1 MKLCRYYKAKY
12 PSPGDIVMATIERI
26 SDDEIG
32 AYVKLEEYAGLDG
45 MIPLS
50 ELSRRRIRSVQK
62 LLRVGSSEPM
72 AVLRVDE
79 DKGYIDLSKKT
90 VSAEEVQA
98 CQDRVKM
105 SRKVHTIITHVADK
119 RGVDPHVY
127 YEQFGWPL
135 YAKYGHAYSAFKS
148 AVADP
153 QAVFG
158 EFNLEPELLTELMV
172 YISRHMKPQRA
183 KLHAKIDV
191 RCFSFEG
198 IEAIRRALKA
208 AQDTSTEQTQ
218 LTIRLI
224 APPEYV
230 ISTVSSN
237 PDEDIA
243 LMDRAIEA
251 AEKVLKEEGGA
262 LRVLVS
268 PRQVTEHEEKELQ
281 DLMHRAER
289 ENAEVSG
296 DEESDA
302 DGY

>member
-1 MKLCRYYKAKY
+1 MVVCRYYEAKY
-12 PSPGDIVMATIERI
+12 PSPGDIVMAKIAQI

-32 AYVKLEEYAGLDG
+32 AYVKLEEYGGIDG

-72 AVLRVDE
+72 AVLRVDQ

-105 SRKVHTIITHVADK
+105 SRKVHTIVTHMAEK
-119 RGVDPHVY
+119 RNVDPQEY
-127 YEQFGWPL
+127 YEKFVWPL
-135 YAKYGHAYSAFKS
+135 YAKYGHAYSAFKV
-148 AVADP
+148 AVSDP

-158 EFNLEPELLTELMV
+158 QFNLDPALLDELMV
-172 YISRHMKPQRA
+172 DISRHMKPQRA

-198 IEAIRRALKA
+198 IEAIRRALRA
-208 AQDTSTEQTQ
+208 AQDTATEQTP
-218 LTIRLI
+218 LSIRLI

-230 ISTVSSN
+230 ITTISVN
-237 PDEDIA
+237 PDEDIK
-243 LMDRAIEA
+243 LMNRAIEA
-251 AEKVLKEEGGA
+251 AEKVLKDEGGA
-262 LRVLVS
+262 LKVLVS

-296 DEESDA
+296 DDESDG